1 MEATLTTKQELIDWI
16 STIENPETL
25 MILKGIKHQATFNF
39 EEKWKK
45 GIPIEE
51 FREEMLRRV
60 RNYPWKKNGSNS
72 K

>member
-39 EEKWKK
+39 EEEWKK
-45 GIPIEE
+45 SIPLEEARQRSIEN
-51 FREEMLRRV
+51 V
-60 RNYPWKKNGSNS
+60 RKMWKK
-72 K
+72 